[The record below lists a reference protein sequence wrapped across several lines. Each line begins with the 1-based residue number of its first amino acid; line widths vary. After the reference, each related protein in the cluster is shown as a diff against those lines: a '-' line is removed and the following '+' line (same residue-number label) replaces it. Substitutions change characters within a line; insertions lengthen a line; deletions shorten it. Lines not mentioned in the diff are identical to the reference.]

1 MIMELQI
8 LKNSGTKDVKI
19 TVDETVFG
27 IKPNESVVH
36 QAVVA
41 ELSNL
46 RQGTR
51 AAKNR
56 SMVAGSQKKPFRQK
70 GRGMARAGSKK
81 SPLWRG
87 GGVVFPPTPHKH
99 IKLMPKKM
107 RQLARRSVLSDKVA
121 SGSVVIVDQ
130 FTLEKPKTKYFID
143 LLNNLKLSDRK
154 LTVLPSVIDNNLEL
168 ATRNIPNVFL
178 VKATDASAYD
188 LLDSEVLLF
197 DKAGLTLLNEQLAN
211 KK

>member
-1 MIMELQI
+1 MELQI
-8 LKNSGTKDVKI
+8 LKNSGTKGTKI
-19 TVDETVFG
+19 KVDKTVFG
-27 IKPNESVVH
+27 IKPNEAVVH
-36 QAVVA
+36 QAIVA

-51 AAKNR
+51 AAKSR
-56 SMVAGSQKKPFRQK
+56 GMVTGSQKKPFRQK

-99 IKLMPKKM
+99 TKAMPKKM
-107 RQLARRSVLSDKVA
+107 RQLARRSVLSDKAANGKVF
-121 SGSVVIVDQ
+121 VIDE
-130 FTLEKPKTKYFID
+130 FNIEKPKTKYFID
-143 LLNNLKLSDRK
+143 LLKKLKLSEAK
-154 LTVLPSVIDNNLEL
+154 VTVLPSIIDDNLNY
-168 ATRNIPNVFL
+168 ATRNIPNIFII
-178 VKATDASAYD
+178 KATDVSTYD

-197 DKAGLTLLNEQLAN
+197 DKAGLTLLNKQLAQ

>member
-99 IKLMPKKM
+99 IKLM
-107 RQLARRSVLSDKVA
+107 
-121 SGSVVIVDQ
+121 
-130 FTLEKPKTKYFID
+130 
-143 LLNNLKLSDRK
+143 
-154 LTVLPSVIDNNLEL
+154 
-168 ATRNIPNVFL
+168 L
-178 VKATDASAYD
+178 VGTPLWTS
-188 LLDSEVLLF
+188 F
-197 DKAGLTLLNEQLAN
+197 
-211 KK
+211 

>member
-1 MIMELQI
+1 MELQI

-19 TVDETVFG
+19 KVDETVFG
-27 IKPNESVVH
+27 IKPNENVVH

-51 AAKNR
+51 AAKSR
-56 SMVAGSQKKPFRQK
+56 GMVAGSQKKPFRQK

-87 GGVVFPPTPHKH
+87 GGVVFPPSPHKH
-99 IKLMPKKM
+99 IKAMPKKM

-121 SGSVVIVDQ
+121 SGSVIVVDQ
-130 FTLEKPKTKYFID
+130 FNIKEAKTKQFIN
-143 LLNNLKLSDRK
+143 LLSNLELSNVK
-154 LTVLPSVIDNNLEL
+154 VTVLPSVIDNNLDL
-168 ATRNIPNVFL
+168 ATRNIPNVFV
-178 VKATDASAYD
+178 VKATDASTYD

-197 DKAGLTLLNEQLAN
+197 DKAGLTLLNEQLA
-211 KK
+211 KKK

>member
-1 MIMELQI
+1 MELQI

-19 TVDETVFG
+19 KVDETVFG

-121 SGSVVIVDQ
+121 SGSVVVVDQ
-130 FTLEKPKTKYFID
+130 FKLEKPKTKHFID
-143 LLNNLKLSDRK
+143 LLSNLKLSDTK
-154 LTVLPSVIDNNLEL
+154 LTVLPSVIDNNLEM

-178 VKATDASAYD
+178 VKATDASTYD
-188 LLDSEVLLF
+188 LIDSEVLLF
-197 DKAGLTLLNEQLAN
+197 DKAGLTLLNEQLA
-211 KK
+211 KKK

>member
-1 MIMELQI
+1 MELQI

-19 TVDETVFG
+19 KVDETVFG

-107 RQLARRSVLSDKVA
+107 RQLARRSVLSDRVA
-121 SGSVVIVDQ
+121 SGSVIVVDQ
-130 FTLEKPKTKYFID
+130 FKLEKPKTKYFIN
-143 LLNNLKLSDRK
+143 LLSNLKLSDAK
-154 LTVLPSVIDNNLEL
+154 LTVLPSVIDNDLEM

-178 VKATDASAYD
+178 VKATDASTYD

-197 DKAGLTLLNEQLAN
+197 DKAGLTLLNEQLA
-211 KK
+211 KKK

>member
-1 MIMELQI
+1 MELQI
-8 LKNSGTKDVKI
+8 LKNSGTKGTKI
-19 TVDETVFG
+19 KVDKTVFG
-27 IKPNESVVH
+27 IKPNEAVVH

-51 AAKNR
+51 AAKSR
-56 SMVAGSQKKPFRQK
+56 GMVTGSQKKPFRQK

-87 GGVVFPPTPHKH
+87 GGVVFPPSPHKH
-99 IKLMPKKM
+99 NKAIPKKM
-107 RQLARRSVLSDKVA
+107 RQLARRSVLSDKAANGKVY
-121 SGSVVIVDQ
+121 VIDE
-130 FTLEKPKTKYFID
+130 FNIEKPKTKYFID
-143 LLNNLKLSDRK
+143 LLKNLELSEAK
-154 LTVLPSVIDNNLEL
+154 VTVLPSIVDDNLNF
-168 ATRNIPNVFL
+168 ATRNIPNIFVI
-178 VKATDASAYD
+178 KATDVSTYD

-197 DKAGLTLLNEQLAN
+197 DKAGLTLLNKQLAQ

>member
-1 MIMELQI
+1 MELQI

-19 TVDETVFG
+19 KVDETVFG

-121 SGSVVIVDQ
+121 SGSVVVVDQ
-130 FTLEKPKTKYFID
+130 FNLEKPKTKYFIN
-143 LLNNLKLSDRK
+143 LLSNLKLSDTK
-154 LTVLPSVIDNNLEL
+154 LTVLPSVIDNNLEM

-178 VKATDASAYD
+178 VKATDASTYD

-197 DKAGLTLLNEQLAN
+197 DKAGLTLLNEQLA
-211 KK
+211 KKK

>member
-1 MIMELQI
+1 MELQI

-19 TVDETVFG
+19 KVDETVFG

-56 SMVAGSQKKPFRQK
+56 SMVTGSQKKPFRQK

-121 SGSVVIVDQ
+121 SGSVVVVDQ
-130 FTLEKPKTKYFID
+130 FILEKPKTKYFIN
-143 LLNNLKLSDRK
+143 LLSNLKLSDAK
-154 LTVLPSVIDNNLEL
+154 LTVLPSVIDSNLEM

-178 VKATDASAYD
+178 VKATDASTYD

-197 DKAGLTLLNEQLAN
+197 DKAGLTLLNEQLA
-211 KK
+211 KKK

>member
-1 MIMELQI
+1 MELQI
-8 LKNSGTKDVKI
+8 LKNSGIKDAKI
-19 TVDETVFG
+19 KVDQTVFG
-27 IKPNESVVH
+27 IKPNEAVVH

-51 AAKNR
+51 AAKSR
-56 SMVAGSQKKPFRQK
+56 GMVTGSQKKPFRQK

-87 GGVVFPPTPHKH
+87 GGVVFPPSPHKH
-99 IKLMPKKM
+99 TKAMPKKM

-121 SGSVVIVDQ
+121 NGKVIVIDE
-130 FTLEKPKTKYFID
+130 FNIKKPKTKSFID
-143 LLNNLKLSDRK
+143 LLNNLKLSETK
-154 LTVLPSVIDNNLEL
+154 VTVLPSVIDDNLNL
-168 ATRNIPNVFL
+168 ATRNIPNIFVI
-178 VKATDASAYD
+178 KATDVSTYD

-197 DKAGLTLLNEQLAN
+197 DKAGITLLNKQLAQ

>member
-1 MIMELQI
+1 MELQI

-19 TVDETVFG
+19 KVDETVFG

-121 SGSVVIVDQ
+121 SGSVVVVDQ
-130 FTLEKPKTKYFID
+130 FNLEKPKTKYFID
-143 LLNNLKLSDRK
+143 LLSNLKLSDTK
-154 LTVLPSVIDNNLEL
+154 LTVLPSVIDNDLEM

-178 VKATDASAYD
+178 VKATDASTYD

-197 DKAGLTLLNEQLAN
+197 DKAGLTLLNEQLA
-211 KK
+211 KKK

>member
-1 MIMELQI
+1 MELQI

-19 TVDETVFG
+19 KVDETVFG

-87 GGVVFPPTPHKH
+87 GGVVFPPSPHKH

-121 SGSVVIVDQ
+121 SGSVVVVDQ
-130 FTLEKPKTKYFID
+130 FNIEKPKTKYFID
-143 LLNNLKLSDRK
+143 LLSNLKLSDAK
-154 LTVLPSVIDNNLEL
+154 LTVLASVIDNNLEM

-178 VKATDASAYD
+178 VKATDASTYD
-188 LLDSEVLLF
+188 LLDSEILLF
-197 DKAGLTLLNEQLAN
+197 DKAGLTLLNEQLA
-211 KK
+211 KKK

>member
-1 MIMELQI
+1 MELQI
-8 LKNSGTKDVKI
+8 IKNSGTKSAKI
-19 TVDETVFG
+19 KVDETVFG

-36 QAVVA
+36 QAIVA

-51 AAKNR
+51 QAKSR
-56 SMVAGSQKKPFRQK
+56 GMVTGSQRKPFRQK
-70 GRGMARAGSKK
+70 GRGMARAGTKK

-87 GGVVFPPTPHKH
+87 GGVVFPPSPHKH

-107 RQLARRSVLSDKVA
+107 KQLARRSVLSDKAANGKVL
-121 SGSVVIVDQ
+121 VIDD
-130 FTLEKPKTKYFID
+130 FNIEKPKTKQFID
-143 LLNNLKLSDRK
+143 LLKKLDLSETK
-154 LTVLPSVIDNNLEL
+154 VVILPSVVDNNLDL
-168 ATRNIPNVFL
+168 ATRNIPNIFV
-178 VKATDASAYD
+178 VKATDVSTFD

-197 DKAGLTLLNEQLAN
+197 DKAGLTLLNKQLSP

>member
-1 MIMELQI
+1 MELQI

-19 TVDETVFG
+19 KVDETVFG

-87 GGVVFPPTPHKH
+87 GGVVFPPSPHKH

-121 SGSVVIVDQ
+121 SGSVVVVDQ
-130 FTLEKPKTKYFID
+130 FNLEKPKTKYFIN
-143 LLNNLKLSDRK
+143 LLSNLNLSDTK

-178 VKATDASAYD
+178 VKAIDASTYD

-197 DKAGLTLLNEQLAN
+197 DKAGLTLLNEQLA
-211 KK
+211 KKK

>member
-1 MIMELQI
+1 MELQI

-19 TVDETVFG
+19 KVDETVFG

-56 SMVAGSQKKPFRQK
+56 SMVVGSQKKPFRQK

-87 GGVVFPPTPHKH
+87 GGVVFPPSPHKH

-121 SGSVVIVDQ
+121 SGSVVVVDQ
-130 FTLEKPKTKYFID
+130 FNLEKPKTKYFID
-143 LLNNLKLSDRK
+143 LLNNLKLADAK
-154 LTVLPSVIDNNLEL
+154 LTVLPSVIDNSLEM

-178 VKATDASAYD
+178 VKATDASTYD
-188 LLDSEVLLF
+188 LLDSEILLF
-197 DKAGLTLLNEQLAN
+197 DKAGLTLLNEQLA
-211 KK
+211 KKK